1 MILQMIR
8 TKSRIFNISSANATN
23 TTYKSDVTVQLPDLS
38 FHNTNIQNAYLSVLH
53 AEVCNSMYIVRY
65 TNDVFVLDGVSYTI
79 TRGNYN
85 VTNFMTQVLSQIPAG
100 YAMTYSAITSRITMT
115 HTTTDFTINANSAL
129 STINTVMGLGS
140 SALTSASLTLTFP
153 FVVNFLPIPRLNF
166 RSSYFKT
173 GNFNSADGSSD
184 VFLCLQN
191 NAGQNAVINYVN
203 QTVSRY
209 LIEDKNITQ
218 FNIRVTDEQNQL
230 INFNNVDWFM
240 SFQIDIEYLEEPKNT
255 APSFS
260 NVLRKAQ

>member
-1 MILQMIR
+1 MIR
-8 TKSRIFNISSANATN
+8 TKSRIFNVSSTNATN
-23 TTYKSDVTVQLPDLS
+23 GSYKSDVTVQLPDLT

-53 AEVCNSMYIVRY
+53 AEICNSMYIVRY

-85 VTNFMTQVLSQIPAG
+85 VNSFITQILSQLPAG
-100 YAMTYSAITSRITMT
+100 YGMTYSAITSRLTMT
-115 HTTTDFTINANSAL
+115 HTTTDFTVNADSAL
-129 STINTVMGLGS
+129 SNINTIMGLGS
-140 SALTSASLTLTFP
+140 SALTSVALTLTFP
-153 FVVNFLPIPRLNF
+153 YVVNFLPIPRLNF

-173 GNFNSADGSSD
+173 GNYNSVDNSSD

-218 FNIRVTDEQNQL
+218 FNIRVTDESNQL

-255 APSFS
+255 APNFS

>member
-1 MILQMIR
+1 MIR
-8 TKSRIFNISSANATN
+8 TKSRIFNVSSTNATN
-23 TTYKSDVTVQLPDLS
+23 GSYKSDVTVQLPDLT

-53 AEVCNSMYIVRY
+53 AEICNSMYIVRY

-85 VTNFMTQVLSQIPAG
+85 VNSFITQILSQLPAG
-100 YAMTYSAITSRITMT
+100 YGMTYSAITSRLTMT
-115 HTTTDFTINANSAL
+115 HTTTDFTVNADSAL
-129 STINTVMGLGS
+129 SNINTIMGLGS
-140 SALTSASLTLTFP
+140 SALTSVALTLTFP
-153 FVVNFLPIPRLNF
+153 YVVNFLPIPRLNF

-173 GNFNSADGSSD
+173 GNYNSVDNSSD

-203 QTVSRY
+203 QTVTRY

-218 FNIRVTDEQNQL
+218 FNIRVTDESNQL

-255 APSFS
+255 APNFS

>member
-1 MILQMIR
+1 MIR
-8 TKSRIFNISSANATN
+8 TKSRIFNVSSTNATN
-23 TTYKSDVTVQLPDLS
+23 GSYKSDVTVQLPDLT

-53 AEVCNSMYIVRY
+53 AEICNSMYIVRY

-85 VTNFMTQVLSQIPAG
+85 VNSFITQILSQLPVG
-100 YAMTYSAITSRITMT
+100 YAMTYSAITSRLTMT
-115 HTTTDFTINANSAL
+115 HTTTDFTVNADSAL
-129 STINTVMGLGS
+129 SNINTIMGLGS
-140 SALTSASLTLTFP
+140 SALTSVALTLTFP
-153 FVVNFLPIPRLNF
+153 YVVNFLPIPRLNF

-173 GNFNSADGSSD
+173 GNYNSVDNSSD

-203 QTVSRY
+203 QTVTRY

-218 FNIRVTDEQNQL
+218 FNIRVTDESNQL

-255 APSFS
+255 APNFS

>member
-1 MILQMIR
+1 MIR
-8 TKSRIFNISSANATN
+8 TKSRIFNVSSTNATHGS
-23 TTYKSDVTVQLPDLS
+23 YKSDVTVQLPDLT

-53 AEVCNSMYIVRY
+53 AEICNSMYIVRY

-85 VTNFMTQVLSQIPAG
+85 VNSFITQILSQLPAG
-100 YAMTYSAITSRITMT
+100 YGMTYSAITSRLTMT
-115 HTTTDFTINANSAL
+115 HTTTDFTVNADSAL
-129 STINTVMGLGS
+129 SNINTIMGLGS
-140 SALTSASLTLTFP
+140 SALTSVALTLTFP
-153 FVVNFLPIPRLNF
+153 YVVNFLPIPRLNF

-173 GNFNSADGSSD
+173 GNYNSVDNSSD

-218 FNIRVTDEQNQL
+218 FNIRVTDESNQL

-255 APSFS
+255 APNFS

>member
-1 MILQMIR
+1 MIR
-8 TKSRIFNISSANATN
+8 TKSRIFNVSSTNATN
-23 TTYKSDVTVQLPDLS
+23 GSYKSDVTVQLPDLT

-53 AEVCNSMYIVRY
+53 AEICNSMYIVRY

-85 VTNFMTQVLSQIPAG
+85 VNSFITQILSQLPAG
-100 YAMTYSAITSRITMT
+100 YGMTYSAITSRITMT
-115 HTTTDFTINANSAL
+115 HTTTDFTVNADSAL
-129 STINTVMGLGS
+129 SNINTIMGLGS
-140 SALTSASLTLTFP
+140 SALTSVGLTLTFP
-153 FVVNFLPIPRLNF
+153 YVVNFLPIPRLNF

-173 GNFNSADGSSD
+173 GNYNSVDNSSD

-203 QTVSRY
+203 QTVTRY

-218 FNIRVTDEQNQL
+218 FNIRVTDESNQL

-255 APSFS
+255 APNFS

>member
-1 MILQMIR
+1 MIR
-8 TKSRIFNISSANATN
+8 TKSRIFNVSSTNATN
-23 TTYKSDVTVQLPDLS
+23 GSYKSDVTVQLPDLT

-53 AEVCNSMYIVRY
+53 AEICNSMYIVRY

-85 VTNFMTQVLSQIPAG
+85 VNSFITQILSQLPAG
-100 YAMTYSAITSRITMT
+100 YGMTYSAITSRLTMT
-115 HTTTDFTINANSAL
+115 HTTTDFTVNADSAL
-129 STINTVMGLGS
+129 SNINTIMGLGS
-140 SALTSASLTLTFP
+140 SALTSVAFTLTFP
-153 FVVNFLPIPRLNF
+153 YVVNFLPIPRLNF

-173 GNFNSADGSSD
+173 GNYNSVDNSSD

-203 QTVSRY
+203 QTVTRY

-218 FNIRVTDEQNQL
+218 FNIRVTDESNQL

-255 APSFS
+255 APNFS